1 MGIIILMD
9 AKQIA
14 VLIALLGAATILFNT
29 QATSSLSEF
38 DAWKAKYGVSYSS
51 QFENAYRERIFLENL
66 AAINAHNAR
75 NGETY
80 SKGINQFTGLTQEEF
95 EQTYLGFI
103 APSDYQNI
111 ESNEGFTMPNDDI
124 DWAAKGSVTGV
135 KNQGQCGSCWA
146 FSTTG
151 GLEGLWKEEH
161 ADKPVASLSESELV
175 DCSSSYGNQACN
187 GGLMTNAFKYVMAKS
202 ITTEDEYPYKPV
214 KQTCKATSTSRF
226 YKIAGYVEVKNCDT
240 LAKSLAVRPQSVAV
254 DASNWSSYRGGVL
267 STCNTRLN
275 HGVTLVGTKEGTWW
289 IKNSWGTSWGEKGF
303 IRLAK
308 GNTCGVCNMASYP
321 KN

>member
-1 MGIIILMD
+1 MG
-9 AKQIA
+9 
-14 VLIALLGAATILFNT
+14 
-29 QATSSLSEF
+29 
-38 DAWKAKYGVSYSS
+38 
-51 QFENAYRERIFLENL
+51 
-66 AAINAHNAR
+66 
-75 NGETY
+75 
-80 SKGINQFTGLTQEEF
+80 
-95 EQTYLGFI
+95 
-103 APSDYQNI
+103 
-111 ESNEGFTMPNDDI
+111 
-124 DWAAKGSVTGV
+124 
-135 KNQGQCGSCWA
+135 NQGQCGSCWA

-175 DCSSSYGNQACN
+175 DCSSSYG
-187 GGLMTNAFKYVMAKS
+187 
-202 ITTEDEYPYKPV
+202 